1 MDVCFY
7 FQLHQPKRVRRYQ
20 VFDIGSGS
28 GYFDEGKNGDTL
40 RGVSERCYVPA
51 VEILTRLAKEEG
63 ARVSM
68 SLSGVLVE
76 QMERHAPRALT
87 GIQALVQSGGAEL
100 LSETSHHSLS
110 SLRSADEFADQV
122 RLHRDIM
129 KRVFGVVPKVFR
141 NTELIVNDA
150 LTPVVADLGFDAM
163 MVEGADAI
171 LGWRSP
177 NYVYASKSAPS
188 LRLLA
193 RNYRLSDDVAFRF
206 TARDWSEW
214 PLTADKYAAWIAA
227 NPGDVVN
234 VFMDFETLG
243 EHQHADSGIFDFLRA
258 LPAAFKRSGVR
269 MVTPSDLAKRKAVA
283 QLSFPAAMSW
293 ADTERD
299 VSAWLGNGLQHAA
312 HERLYS
318 LREAVLATGNAEL
331 IKTWKELS
339 TSDHFYYMS
348 TKWHADGDV
357 HTYFSPYATPYD
369 AYISFMNVMRDMDQR
384 VGLLTGR
391 RTSVGRRADDLLV
404 RPTAPDPK
412 PKATAKSSNGGPK
425 AQGPRSKARVPAKS
439 KAKPK
444 AAKRKK

>member
-20 VFDIGSGS
+20 VFDIGSG
-28 GYFDEGKNGDTL
+28 GDYFDEAKNRDTL
-40 RGVSERCYVPA
+40 RGVAERCYVPA
-51 VEILTRLAKEEG
+51 VEILTRLSQGEG

-68 SLSGVLVE
+68 SISGVLVE
-76 QMERHAPRALT
+76 QMKAYAPKALA

-110 SLRSADEFADQV
+110 SLRNNDEFADQV
-122 RLHRDIM
+122 RLHRDLM
-129 KRVFGVVPKVFR
+129 KRTFGVEPKVFR
-141 NTELIVNDA
+141 NTELIVSDA
-150 LTPVVADLGFDAM
+150 LMPVVAALGFDAM
-163 MVEGADAI
+163 MVEGADTI

-177 NYVYASKSAPS
+177 NFVYGSKSAPA
-188 LRLLA
+188 LRLLP

-258 LPAAFKRSGVR
+258 LPAALKRNGVR
-269 MVTPSDLAKRKAVA
+269 MVTPSELATRKPVA
-283 QLSFPAAMSW
+283 LLSFPGAMSW

-312 HERLYS
+312 HERLYA
-318 LREAVLATGNAEL
+318 LRDSVLGTRDLALIAT
-331 IKTWKELS
+331 WRDLS

-369 AYISFMNVMRDMDQR
+369 AYISYMNVMRDLEQR
-384 VGLLTGR
+384 IAKIARGLKTR
-391 RTSVGRRADDLLV
+391 DARPKTQDPRPKTQDPRPKTHKPRAK
-404 RPTAPDPK
+404 TQSA
-412 PKATAKSSNGGPK
+412 A
-425 AQGPRSKARVPAKS
+425 
-439 KAKPK
+439 KAKAKTK